1 MMAVILQV
9 DFPSNGP
16 FGAEMATAY
25 RELAASINQEPGLIW
40 KIWTENSDTQQAG
53 GIYLFDTKHRA
64 EQYLQMHTARLQS
77 FGIDKIHGKIF
88 EINTELSVLNQ
99 AAFLASSS

>member
-25 RELAASINQEPGLIW
+25 RELAASIN
-40 KIWTENSDTQQAG
+40 
-53 GIYLFDTKHRA
+53 
-64 EQYLQMHTARLQS
+64 
-77 FGIDKIHGKIF
+77 
-88 EINTELSVLNQ
+88 
-99 AAFLASSS
+99 

>member
-40 KIWTENSDTQQAG
+40 KSGPKIVTPSRLAG
-53 GIYLFDTKHRA
+53 FTCLIQSIMQNNIYRCTRRVCK
-64 EQYLQMHTARLQS
+64 
-77 FGIDKIHGKIF
+77 
-88 EINTELSVLNQ
+88 V
-99 AAFLASSS
+99 LASTRFTGKFLTLILNCRC